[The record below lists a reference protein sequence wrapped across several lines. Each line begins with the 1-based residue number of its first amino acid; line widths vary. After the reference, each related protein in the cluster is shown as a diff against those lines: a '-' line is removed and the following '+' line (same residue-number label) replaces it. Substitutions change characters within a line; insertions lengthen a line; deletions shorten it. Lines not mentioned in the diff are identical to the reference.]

1 MGYENTQYEETIDL
15 KDLCIYVLRKWRVIL
30 IVMLA
35 GAAVMGGYKA
45 LVVPA
50 PTEDAALVTANTAK
64 VTEHKTTIETNK
76 AAITSN
82 EAAIVSNE
90 AAIKANEESIKTTQQ
105 KIQNT
110 RDAIQDQRDAIK
122 EIEGVIEAYE
132 DSLEEARQMLGSNV
146 SSETRVEL
154 LAQIPNLTS
163 NIYSSNTRI
172 TSAEQQIKSY
182 QIEINNLELSIENLR
197 DQNEKVLEDIEKLEK
212 KNQELE
218 KKNDELDEE
227 IEKLNEEMKPRAV
240 RAGTGSIIKSAVLG
254 AFLGAFVVCGCV
266 FLQYFFYKKLRSA
279 DELKERYGYYILGNL
294 YRPKQKKSGPI
305 DRILDRWADF
315 SAPLDTA
322 EEYRLIAARIRM
334 ASEKTPLK
342 LMVTGTVD
350 AASLEQVGHK
360 LKELLPDGSYSIC
373 TEENLTYN
381 ARALEQVRQYAVV
394 LVEAADVSDKR
405 EVAKLVEILQISKV
419 EVVGAVV
426 L

>member
-15 KDLCIYVLRKWRVIL
+15 KDLCIYVLRKWRMIL
-30 IVMLA
+30 LVMLA
-35 GAAVMGGYKA
+35 GAALMGGYKA

-50 PTEDAALVTANTAK
+50 PVEDTALVTANTAK
-64 VTEHKTTIETNK
+64 VTEHKTAIEANK

-82 EAAIVSNE
+82 EAATVSSE
-90 AAIKANEESIKTTQQ
+90 AAIKSNEESIKTTQQ

-110 RDAIQDQRDAIK
+110 RDAIQDQRNAIQ
-122 EIEGVIEAYE
+122 EIKGVIEAYE
-132 DSLEEARQMLGSNV
+132 NSLEEARQMLNSNIA
-146 SSETRVEL
+146 EENRVNL
-154 LAQIPNLTS
+154 LSQIPSLTS

-182 QIEINNLELSIENLR
+182 EIEINNLEISIENLR
-197 DQNEKVLEDIEKLEK
+197 EQNKKIEEDIKKLEE

-218 KKNDELDEE
+218 EKNDELDEE
-227 IEKLNEEMKPRAV
+227 IEKLNEEMQPKAV
-240 RAGTGSIIKSAVLG
+240 RAGMGGIIKSAVLG

-279 DELKERYGYYILGNL
+279 DELKERYGYYILGDL

-305 DRILDRWADF
+305 DRILDKWADLA
-315 SAPLDTA
+315 APVDTA

-350 AASLEQVGHK
+350 AGMLQQVGHK
-360 LKELLPDGSYSIC
+360 LKELLPDGAYSI
-373 TEENLTYN
+373 TAEANLTYN
-381 ARALEQVRQYAVV
+381 ARAMEQVKQYAVV
-394 LVEAADVSDKR
+394 LVEAADVSDKK
-405 EVAKLVEILQISKV
+405 EVAKLVEVLQISKV